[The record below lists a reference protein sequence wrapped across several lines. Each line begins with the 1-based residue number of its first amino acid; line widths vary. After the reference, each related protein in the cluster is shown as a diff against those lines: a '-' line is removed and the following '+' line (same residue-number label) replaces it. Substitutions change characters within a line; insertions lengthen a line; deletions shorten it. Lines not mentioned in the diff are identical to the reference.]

1 MPTKIESL
9 NQLKKIANKEP
20 VEFYIRLG
28 ESAIRS
34 SKTIQYFPNG
44 ISPDDRKDVPLCRW
58 DVFNHISDYYEEFVD
73 DAELAICT
81 NIVEAIKLG
90 AFFRYD

>member
-9 NQLKKIANKEP
+9 TQLKKIASKEP

-28 ESAIRS
+28 ESSIRS

-44 ISPDDRKDVPLCRW
+44 ITPDDRKDVLLCRW
-58 DVFNHISDYYEEFVD
+58 DIFNHISDGYEEFVD
-73 DAELAICT
+73 DRELAICT
-81 NIVEAIKLG
+81 NILEAIKIG
-90 AFFRYD
+90 AFYRYD